1 MYMNTITE
9 TTQVVKISY
18 NDLQKKLLE
27 ATQKR
32 DTDTINEAK
41 KQLQTRR
48 NKIIKKYNQ
57 TINEYMEIKDF
68 LLADVYRKKLIQF
81 KINIGFFNSQLK
93 AYVN

>member
-1 MYMNTITE
+1 MNTITE